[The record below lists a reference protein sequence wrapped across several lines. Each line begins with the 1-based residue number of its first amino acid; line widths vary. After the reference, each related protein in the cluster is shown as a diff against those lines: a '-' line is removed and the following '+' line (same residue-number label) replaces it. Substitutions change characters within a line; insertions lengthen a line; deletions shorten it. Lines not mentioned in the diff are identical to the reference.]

1 MNEEKKEL
9 FEAAMNALAK
19 QWSNAPKDGK
29 EETLVSTP
37 WIQEQ
42 VEEAVGEVSKEDVA
56 TWMTAHGYE
65 LTWNKSMEKIDWA
78 VYE

>member
-1 MNEEKKEL
+1 MNEEKKAL

-19 QWSNAPKDGK
+19 QWSNAPTDGK

-56 TWMTAHGYE
+56 AWMKANGYE
-65 LTWNKSMEKIDWA
+65 LTWNKQLEKIDWV